1 MRTSV
6 DQRLIQTEF
15 GSAEGQRG
23 RTRTRTSFREMG
35 SEALILSRIPRMKDT
50 FRFLVVLVPL
60 LVSVQRSGECS
71 KDLGNVDQDDCCQNS
86 RFGYEAEDGSC
97 HSCGPPTWS
106 PWTSWSFCNV
116 LCGEG
121 VRQRSRKCHGI
132 GEAECDNPQ
141 DTLQTDVCSG
151 TCCNDTGWG
160 LWNPWT
166 PCSVTCGGT
175 GTRTRRRVCS
185 NPPECRSLC
194 IGPEEEK
201 ESCEASNRCPV
212 HGSWSSWEAW
222 SQCSGSC
229 ITDQIMPTRVRRRT
243 CSNPAP
249 STDTVPPGNNCPGDA
264 LETQDC
270 SEIPNCPVDG
280 NWGNW
285 FPPAQ
290 CSVSCGEGL
299 QLSFRQCDNPSPQYG
314 GKYCEGPSTRTS
326 VCKSP
331 CPVHGVWSGWSNWG
345 DCSST
350 CIPPGRA
357 SLRTRHRSCSNPAP
371 SLNPPGNECQGD
383 NSQTEHCNHLPHC
396 PVDGNW
402 SPWSAFTPCP
412 VTCGVALQVSERR
425 CNNPAPNHGGRPCPG
440 NDKQTKLCS
449 TQVHC
454 PVDGVWSEWSAWSAC
469 TSPWGGRDIR
479 CKPIGGK
486 QTRNRKCQHRAHN
499 GSICTDGKLTDT
511 RVCYNVDNCD
521 KKGIWDGW
529 EPWSFCKPACGV
541 SSKRTR
547 FKICKP
553 DYSEYRHG
561 EQAHYHGRPKCGRLP
576 DGEKRYEFEDCLNVP
591 PCT

>member
-1 MRTSV
+1 
-6 DQRLIQTEF
+6 
-15 GSAEGQRG
+15 
-23 RTRTRTSFREMG
+23 
-35 SEALILSRIPRMKDT
+35 MKET

-60 LVSVQRSGECS
+60 LVSVERSECVRCFGSFDLTTGECS
-71 KDLGNVDQDDCCQNS
+71 EDLGVVNQDDCCQNS
-86 RFGYEAEDGSC
+86 QYGYEAEDGSC
-97 HSCGPPTWS
+97 RSCGPPTWS

-116 LCGEG
+116 LCGAG
-121 VRQRSRKCHGI
+121 VKQRSRKCHGF
-132 GEAECDNPQ
+132 GECENPQ

-151 TCCNDTGWG
+151 TCCNDKGWG

-185 NPPECRSLC
+185 SPPECRSAC
-194 IGPEEEK
+194 TGPEEEK

-212 HGSWSSWEAW
+212 HGSWSSWDAW

-229 ITDQIMPTRVRRRT
+229 ITDQNMPTRVRQRT

-249 STDTVPPGNNCPGDA
+249 SADTVPPGNNCPGDA
-264 LETQDC
+264 FETQDC

-280 NWGNW
+280 NWGFW
-285 FPPAQ
+285 FPPGP

-299 QLSFRQCDNPSPQYG
+299 KMSFRRCDSPSPKYG
-314 GKYCEGPSTRTS
+314 GKHCEGPSTQSS
-326 VCKSP
+326 VCSSP

-345 DCSST
+345 DCSSS

-402 SPWSAFTPCP
+402 GPWSAFTPCP
-412 VTCGVALQVSERR
+412 VTCGVALQASERR
-425 CNNPAPNHGGRPCPG
+425 CNNPAPDHGGRPCPG

-454 PVDGVWSEWSAWSAC
+454 PVDGVWGEWTAWSAC
-469 TSPWGGRDIR
+469 TYPWGGRDIR
-479 CKPIGGK
+479 CLTTGGK
-486 QTRNRKCQHRAHN
+486 QTRSRSCLHRAHN

-511 RVCYNVDNCD
+511 QVCYNVDKCYL
-521 KKGIWDGW
+521 KGTWDGW
-529 EPWSFCKPACGV
+529 EPWSLCTPACGA
-541 SSKRTR
+541 SSKRRR
-547 FKICKP
+547 FLICTP
-553 DYSEYRHG
+553 DYSDYSPTIGRQREPAHFHG
-561 EQAHYHGRPKCGRLP
+561 KPKADCGAVP
-576 DGEKRYEFEDCLNVP
+576 DGGKKYELEDCLNVP